1 MGVNNETLYL
11 KIEQNT
17 IVYDRH
23 VVLNDIAKM
32 ECTNEAVLRQLKQK
46 KIYSFTNQKDE
57 KKEKNQM
64 QVFSVLKII
73 EQIHEDYPS
82 LTISNEGESD
92 FIIEYIPN
100 PEKPKVMNTIKTVLL
115 CIIIFF
121 GSAFT
126 IMAFNNDVDVSKLF
140 GQIYELVIGKESN
153 GFTIL
158 EIMYSVGL
166 VVGILIFFNHFGKKR
181 FTVDPTPMEVQMRLY
196 ENDLQTTLIENISR
210 KEQEVDVGTKYPT
223 GSHRS

>member
-17 IVYDRH
+17 IVFDRH

-46 KIYSFTNQKDE
+46 KIYSFTDRKDE
-57 KKEKNQM
+57 KKQKNQM

-92 FIIEYIPN
+92 FIIEYVPD
-100 PEKPKVMNTIKTVLL
+100 PKKPKVINAVKTVLL

-126 IMAFNNDVDVSKLF
+126 IMAFNNDVGVTKLF
-140 GQIYELVIGKESN
+140 GQIYELIMGKKTDGFSVLEVTYSIGLA
-153 GFTIL
+153 I
-158 EIMYSVGL
+158 
-166 VVGILIFFNHFGKKR
+166 GILIFFNHFGKKR

-196 ENDLQTTLIENISR
+196 ENDIQTTVVENAAR
-210 KEQEVDVGTKYPT
+210 QKKELEVGK
-223 GSHRS
+223 

>member
-1 MGVNNETLYL
+1 MGVNSEILYL

-17 IVYDRH
+17 IVFDRH

-32 ECTNEAVLRQLKQK
+32 ECTNEAILCQLKQK
-46 KIYSFTNQKDE
+46 KIYSFTNQKND

-64 QVFSVLKII
+64 KVFSVLKII

-92 FIIEYIPN
+92 FIIEYIPD
-100 PEKPKVMNTIKTVLL
+100 PEKPKVVNAVKTVLL

-126 IMAFNNDVDVSKLF
+126 IMAFNNDISVTDVFDKLY
-140 GQIYELVIGKESN
+140 GQVMGIKADGVNELEVCYCIGL
-153 GFTIL
+153 GLGIIL
-158 EIMYSVGL
+158 
-166 VVGILIFFNHFGKKR
+166 FFNHVGRKKI
-181 FTVDPTPMEVQMRLY
+181 TPDPTPIQIEMRKY
-196 ENDLQTTLIENISR
+196 EKDVDTTFIENAGRGGHSI
-210 KEQEVDVGTKYPT
+210 DV
-223 GSHRS
+223 S

>member
-17 IVYDRH
+17 IVFDRH

-73 EQIHEDYPS
+73 EQIH
-82 LTISNEGESD
+82 
-92 FIIEYIPN
+92 
-100 PEKPKVMNTIKTVLL
+100 
-115 CIIIFF
+115 
-121 GSAFT
+121 
-126 IMAFNNDVDVSKLF
+126 
-140 GQIYELVIGKESN
+140 
-153 GFTIL
+153 
-158 EIMYSVGL
+158 
-166 VVGILIFFNHFGKKR
+166 
-181 FTVDPTPMEVQMRLY
+181 
-196 ENDLQTTLIENISR
+196 
-210 KEQEVDVGTKYPT
+210 
-223 GSHRS
+223 

>member
-64 QVFSVLKII
+64 QVFSVLKI
-73 EQIHEDYPS
+73 
-82 LTISNEGESD
+82 
-92 FIIEYIPN
+92 
-100 PEKPKVMNTIKTVLL
+100 
-115 CIIIFF
+115 F

-126 IMAFNNDVDVSKLF
+126 IMAFNNDISVTDVFDKLY
-140 GQIYELVIGKESN
+140 GQVTGTKADGVNELEVCYCIGL
-153 GFTIL
+153 GLGIIL
-158 EIMYSVGL
+158 
-166 VVGILIFFNHFGKKR
+166 FFNHVGRKKI
-181 FTVDPTPMEVQMRLY
+181 TPDPTPIQIEMRKY
-196 ENDLQTTLIENISR
+196 ETDLDTAFINNAERRGHS
-210 KEQEVDVGTKYPT
+210 VDVD
-223 GSHRS
+223 

>member
-32 ECTNEAVLRQLKQK
+32 ECTNGTVLRQLKQK

-73 EQIHEDYPS
+73 
-82 LTISNEGESD
+82 
-92 FIIEYIPN
+92 
-100 PEKPKVMNTIKTVLL
+100 
-115 CIIIFF
+115 
-121 GSAFT
+121 
-126 IMAFNNDVDVSKLF
+126 
-140 GQIYELVIGKESN
+140 
-153 GFTIL
+153 
-158 EIMYSVGL
+158 
-166 VVGILIFFNHFGKKR
+166 
-181 FTVDPTPMEVQMRLY
+181 
-196 ENDLQTTLIENISR
+196 
-210 KEQEVDVGTKYPT
+210 
-223 GSHRS
+223 

>member
-1 MGVNNETLYL
+1 MGVNSEILYL

-17 IVYDRH
+17 IVFDRH

-32 ECTNEAVLRQLKQK
+32 ECTNEAILRQLKQK
-46 KIYSFTNQKDE
+46 KIYSFTNQKNE

-64 QVFSVLKII
+64 KVFSVLKII

-92 FIIEYIPN
+92 FIIEYIPD

-126 IMAFNNDVDVSKLF
+126 IMAF
-140 GQIYELVIGKESN
+140 
-153 GFTIL
+153 T
-158 EIMYSVGL
+158 M
-166 VVGILIFFNHFGKKR
+166 IF
-181 FTVDPTPMEVQMRLY
+181 P
-196 ENDLQTTLIENISR
+196 
-210 KEQEVDVGTKYPT
+210 
-223 GSHRS
+223 